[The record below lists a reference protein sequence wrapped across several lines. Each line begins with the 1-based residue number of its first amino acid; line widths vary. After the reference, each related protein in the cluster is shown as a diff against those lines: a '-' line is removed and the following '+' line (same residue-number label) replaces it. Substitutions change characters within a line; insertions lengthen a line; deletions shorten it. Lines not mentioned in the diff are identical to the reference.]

1 MLILVPIFLP
11 FVDKLGINQ
20 IHFGILCIACLGIGI
35 FLPPIGM
42 GMFIACN
49 FAQIDVGKMFRSFAP
64 YLLVF
69 LIGLFIITCVPWFT
83 PRSSENIFPG
93 AMRDC
98 RKEKGSACPDREG
111 GPDAAVLR
119 KGPQKPS
126 TARTLWRPARRI
138 RPCTTRTQNIPGIS
152 TNPPPGR
159 YSWRWN

>member
-1 MLILVPIFLP
+1 MLLVGVASALSWILSTNQVPNIVGTAITKISDSPLIFLLLSNLCFILLGAVLEGVPAMLILVPIFLP

-64 YLLVF
+64 YVLVF

-83 PRSSENIFPG
+83 LVLVKIFFP
-93 AMRDC
+93 MR
-98 RKEKGSACPDREG
+98 
-111 GPDAAVLR
+111 
-119 KGPQKPS
+119 
-126 TARTLWRPARRI
+126 
-138 RPCTTRTQNIPGIS
+138 
-152 TNPPPGR
+152 
-159 YSWRWN
+159 